1 MDMFEK
7 YMQVMYDRDAF
18 SRRIGELEKE
28 VAELK
33 AKVAIAKCDMRVVK
47 TLLEDIQWVYQ
58 DEAIYT
64 LPGYVCP
71 CCGESANYGHFQGS
85 FDKGP
90 CLLACVLSRS
100 EAYEA

>member
-1 MDMFEK
+1 MDMFDK